1 MIWFRKN
8 LPNIIL
14 CLGSCFI
21 AIKWIRS
28 GSNFWPVLLMVCLYI
43 VGFGIRTQS
52 KS

>member
-1 MIWFRKN
+1 MTWFRKY

-14 CLGSCFI
+14 FLGSCFI
-21 AIKWIRS
+21 VIKWLRS
-28 GSNFWPVLLMVCLYI
+28 GSNFWPILLIGFFYI